1 MVSAVAEN
9 SAVQALTEVL
19 QQKNKE
25 INHLQKTVKKLAMQ
39 QTKQHKKM
47 QTAALKQKALQTKLR
62 LQQHECSQI
71 HKSNLYRR
79 YSRLQKK
86 LDEKNKQLQILRG
99 VEEEL
104 KTEKGLKRRYQIC
117 SCKNDAKRRKLGK
130 ELEKARDAIKALQ
143 DVAAPIP
150 VTRDVTGRF
159 TEGVVKCVMELE
171 TECEVPARR
180 CSDVIRS
187 VSQHL
192 FGVEFYEHSLP
203 SKTTNLR
210 IADQTH
216 SLAKFHIA
224 EEMANKEYDL
234 HTDGTSK
241 NTKKYVGFQVTL
253 EDKKML
259 SLGFDPVARENVQTV
274 LDLTVNKLSELALL
288 YSPDDSAHQLKNML
302 RNMVGIMTDRA
313 NTMKAFDRQL
323 DSLRTEV
330 ANPEIQLEFLYCN
343 AHFLLGLTTA
353 AEKALT
359 EVAKERGLEGKRTGR
374 KEDWK

>member
-1 MVSAVAEN
+1 
-9 SAVQALTEVL
+9 
-19 QQKNKE
+19 
-25 INHLQKTVKKLAMQ
+25 
-39 QTKQHKKM
+39 M
-47 QTAALKQKALQTKLR
+47 QTAALKQKALQTKHR

-79 YSRLQKK
+79 HSRLQKK
-86 LDEKNKQLQILRG
+86 LDEKNEQLQVLRG
-99 VEEEL
+99 VGKEL
-104 KTEKGLKRRYQIC
+104 KIEKGLKRRYQIC

-143 DVAAPIP
+143 EDVAAPIP

-187 VSQHL
+187 VSRHL
-192 FGVEFYEHSLP
+192 FGVEFDEHALP

-224 EEMANKEYDL
+224 EEMANKQYDL

-253 EDKKML
+253 EDKKVI
-259 SLGFDPVARENVQTV
+259 SLGFDPVACENVQTV

-288 YSPDDSAHQLKNML
+288 YSPDDSAQQLKNML
-302 RNMVGIMTDRA
+302 RNMVGIMSDRA

-330 ANPEIQLEFLYCN
+330 ANPETQLEFLYCN
-343 AHFLLGLTTA
+343 AHFLLGLTTT

-359 EVAKERGLEGKRTGR
+359 EVAKERGLEGKLGR
-374 KEDWK
+374 ETMPAFQRFKKPESAACRYL